1 MNYRKF
7 GGMDWQVSEI
17 GLGTWQLGADWGNID
32 DTMAEKVLR
41 TAVESGVTFFDT
53 ADCYGEGLSE
63 KRLGK
68 FFKSCPKKVTIATKL
83 GRFPQPGGLDNFSL
97 QQFRQHTE
105 GSLKR
110 LGVECLDLTQ
120 VHCPPTEL
128 IKQGDMFDWLR
139 ILKKEGKI
147 KAFGLSI
154 ESMGEA
160 ELCLKQEGVSSL
172 QIIFNVLRQKPIEA
186 IFESALEKQVA
197 LIIRLPLAS
206 GLLSG
211 NFSKNTS
218 FAENDHRNFNRNGE
232 HFNVGETF
240 SGLPYEKGLEL
251 VSQLGD
257 MIPNDIP
264 LSLAALRWILD
275 FEAVSVVIPGSKSP
289 EQVQHNCRASDLTSL
304 APSLHETLKQF
315 YKQGIAPFIRGKY

>member
-17 GLGTWQLGADWGNID
+17 GLGTWQLGADWGNVD
-32 DTMAEKVLR
+32 DAMAEKVLR

-154 ESMGEA
+154 ESMEEA
-160 ELCLKQEGVSSL
+160 ELCLKQEGVLSL

-264 LSLAALRWILD
+264 LSLAALRWVLD

-315 YKQGIAPFIRGKY
+315 YKQDIASFIRGKY

>member
-17 GLGTWQLGADWGNID
+17 GLGTWQLGADWGNVD
-32 DTMAEKVLR
+32 DAMAEKVLR
-41 TAVESGVTFFDT
+41 TAVNSGVTFFDT

-154 ESMGEA
+154 ESMEEA

-172 QIIFNVLRQKPIEA
+172 QIIFNVLRQKPIED
-186 IFESALEKQVA
+186 IFELALEKQVA

-251 VSQLGD
+251 VNQLGD

-315 YKQGIAPFIRGKY
+315 YKQGIASFIRGKY

>member
-1 MNYRKF
+1 
-7 GGMDWQVSEI
+7 MDWQVSEI
-17 GLGTWQLGADWGNID
+17 GLGTWQLGADWGNVD
-32 DTMAEKVLR
+32 DAMAEKVLR
-41 TAVESGVTFFDT
+41 TAVNSGVTFFDT

-68 FFKSCPKKVTIATKL
+68 FLKSCSKKVTIATKL

-154 ESMGEA
+154 ESMEEA

-172 QIIFNVLRQKPIEA
+172 QIIFNVLRQKPIED
-186 IFESALEKQVA
+186 IFELALEKQVA

-211 NFSKNTS
+211 NFCKNTS

-251 VSQLGD
+251 VSQLGE

-264 LSLAALRWILD
+264 LPLAALRWILD

-315 YKQGIAPFIRGKY
+315 YKQGIASFIRGKY

>member
-17 GLGTWQLGADWGNID
+17 GLGTWQLGADWGNVD
-32 DTMAEKVLR
+32 DAIAEKVLR

-68 FFKSCPKKVTIATKL
+68 FFKSCPENVTIATKL
-83 GRFPQPGGLDNFSL
+83 GRFPQPGGLENFSL

-154 ESMGEA
+154 ESMEEA
-160 ELCLKQEGVSSL
+160 ELCLKQEGVLSL

-186 IFESALEKQVA
+186 IFESALKKQVA

-275 FEAVSVVIPGSKSP
+275 FEAVSVVIPGSKNP

-304 APSLHETLKQF
+304 APSLHETLKHF
-315 YKQGIAPFIRGKY
+315 YKQGIASFIRGKY

>member
-17 GLGTWQLGADWGNID
+17 GLGTWQLGADWGNVD
-32 DTMAEKVLR
+32 DAMAEKVLR
-41 TAVESGVTFFDT
+41 TAVNSGVTFFDT

-154 ESMGEA
+154 ESMEEA
-160 ELCLKQEGVSSL
+160 ELCLKQKGVSSL
-172 QIIFNVLRQKPIEA
+172 QIIFNVLRQKPIED
-186 IFESALEKQVA
+186 IFELALEKQIA

-240 SGLPYEKGLEL
+240 SGLPYEKGLEF
-251 VSQLGD
+251 VSQLGE

-264 LSLAALRWILD
+264 LPLAALRWILD

-315 YKQGIAPFIRGKY
+315 YKQGIASFIRGKY